1 MVDAAYKSTGTV
13 TILAGSGDDTIS
25 IAAARTN
32 LDFKAGAPVSED
44 AVEVRDVNTHLVDL
58 SASDALDIASINTVV
73 DDVATSTVDESASTN
88 LLASGVT
95 TTAIASA
102 DIDARTTV
110 NSSTNV
116 LSLDLGQ
123 VDMSGTD
130 TGLAIA
136 GVKIPEVDLNSDGD
150 TLDEGDRAE
159 IAAPIMPVT
168 GKIEVSLGN
177 SSLIATAIANN
188 TDSDGLTQD
197 LFEGLDGDDANSTNG
212 DPTDYDSG
220 LSIYKIDDAL
230 IWLDTV

>member
-1 MVDAAYKSTGTV
+1 MRGVAVFVRTKYFKFVRIFS
-13 TILAGSGDDTIS
+13 LSK
-25 IAAARTN
+25 TN

-58 SASDALDIASINTVV
+58 STSDTLDIASINTVV
-73 DDVATSTVDESASTN
+73 DDGATSTVDESASTN
-88 LLASGVT
+88 LLAGVT

-123 VDMSGTD
+123 VDMNATA
-130 TGLAIA
+130 TGLAIT
-136 GVKIPEVDLNSDGD
+136 GVKIPEVDLNDDSD
-150 TLDEGDRAE
+150 TVDEGERAE
-159 IAAPIMPVT
+159 IAAPVMPVT
-168 GKIEVSLGN
+168 GTIEVSLGN

>member
-1 MVDAAYKSTGTV
+1 M
-13 TILAGSGDDTIS
+13 
-25 IAAARTN
+25 
-32 LDFKAGAPVSED
+32 
-44 AVEVRDVNTHLVDL
+44 
-58 SASDALDIASINTVV
+58 DIASINTVV
-73 DDVATSTVDESASTN
+73 DDGATSGVDESASTN

-95 TTAIASA
+95 TTAIVTG
-102 DIDARTTV
+102 DIDARTAV

-130 TGLAIA
+130 TGLAIT
-136 GVKIPEVDLNSDGD
+136 GVKIPEVDLNDDGD

-159 IAAPIMPVT
+159 IAAPVMPVT
-168 GKIEVSLGN
+168 GTIEVSLGN

-220 LSIYKIDDAL
+220 LSIYKIDDSL

>member
-1 MVDAAYKSTGTV
+1 MT
-13 TILAGSGDDTIS
+13 
-25 IAAARTN
+25 
-32 LDFKAGAPVSED
+32 
-44 AVEVRDVNTHLVDL
+44 
-58 SASDALDIASINTVV
+58 
-73 DDVATSTVDESASTN
+73 
-88 LLASGVT
+88 
-95 TTAIASA
+95 
-102 DIDARTTV
+102 
-110 NSSTNV
+110 
-116 LSLDLGQ
+116 
-123 VDMSGTD
+123 GTD

-197 LFEGLDGDDANSTNG
+197 LFEGLDGDDANTTNG